1 MKLSTRISRPLRPL
15 LPLLA
20 FCLSACSISTHPVR
34 STPTGQPVSLAAME
48 AAMAQP
54 QTSAVQLQTIHSAD
68 WEVPLSGLLNLDHAA
83 ARQAGLQ
90 DKPEPIQVDLHVL
103 VHPRYGAYLIDTG
116 VSRAVLAQPEQ
127 AGFNRLLR
135 SQMGLEKMHVRQ
147 STAEVLQQLP
157 SPLQGVF
164 LTHLHLDHIMG
175 LKDLPLNLSLYT
187 GKGEAGSR
195 HWLHMFIQPAVD
207 AQLQGRPDL
216 QEWPFAAQSDAL
228 FPGIVDVFGDASVFA
243 ISVPGHTPGSTAYLV
258 RSSSGNVLITGDA
271 CHTRWGWE
279 HGVEP
284 GSYTRDH
291 DSNLRY
297 LLALKAL
304 AQRHPDLQVRLGHQ

>member
-1 MKLSTRISRPLRPL
+1 MKFKTRISLPL

-20 FCLSACSISTHPVR
+20 LLLTACSISTHPVQ
-34 STPTGQPVSLAAME
+34 STLSAKPVTLAAME
-48 AAMAQP
+48 AAMAQA

-68 WEVPLSGLLNLDHAA
+68 WEVPLSGLLNLDHATA
-83 ARQAGLQ
+83 KQAGLQ
-90 DKPEPIQVDLHVL
+90 DKPEPVQIDLHVI
-103 VHPRYGAYLIDTG
+103 VHPRYGAFLIDTG
-116 VSRAVLAQPEQ
+116 VSRTVLADPEQ
-127 AGFNRLLR
+127 AGFNSLLR
-135 SQMGLEKMHVRQ
+135 SQMGLEKIHLRQ
-147 STAEVLQQLP
+147 STAEVLKQLP

-175 LKDLPLNLSLYT
+175 LKDLPLNLPLYT
-187 GKGEAGSR
+187 GKGEAGSS
-195 HWLHMFIQPAVD
+195 HWLHLFIQSAVD
-207 AQLQGRPDL
+207 AQLQGRPAL
-216 QEWPFAAQSDAL
+216 QEWPFAAQSDAV

-304 AQRHPDLQVRLGHQ
+304 AKRHPEMQVRLGHQS